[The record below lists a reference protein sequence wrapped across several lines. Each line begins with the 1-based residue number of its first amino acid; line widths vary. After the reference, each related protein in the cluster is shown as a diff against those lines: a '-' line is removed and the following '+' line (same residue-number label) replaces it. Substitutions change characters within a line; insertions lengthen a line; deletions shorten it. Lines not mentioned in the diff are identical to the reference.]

1 MRRFRFSGCSQRS
14 LRLVPTSCLALLV
27 TGCADVPTSA
37 PATVDRPYV
46 AAPRTVSAEKKI
58 PHPAGQPVAVAIFEF
73 RSSVTEIQARGATDM
88 FINAL
93 VHAGPFKVV
102 ERSQMNQGLLIE
114 KQAGSQGLSSG
125 NAANTK
131 LRGAEYLF
139 EGTISEA
146 NSSETQRTG
155 SVAVAGMSVGGGKN
169 KDVIAIDVRV
179 VDAGTGDILDTV
191 TVRKS
196 VKSDSASVSGIGNL
210 VSTLMAQ
217 RGVSSPYTP
226 DVNVAQ
232 QRKESLD
239 GTLRACID
247 EAVAELAARF

>member
-1 MRRFRFSGCSQRS
+1 MKGSRFTWNFKSSVS
-14 LRLVPTSCLALLV
+14 LVTACCLALLV
-27 TGCADVPTSA
+27 TACADVPASA

-46 AAPRTVSAEKKI
+46 AAPRTVSADKKI
-58 PHPAGQPVAVAIFEF
+58 PHPAGEPVAVSIFDF

-102 ERSQMNQGLLIE
+102 ERSQINQGLLYE
-114 KQAGSQGLSSG
+114 KQAGSQGLTTG
-125 NAANTK
+125 NAAATK
-131 LRGAEYLF
+131 LRGVQYLF

-146 NSSETQRTG
+146 NASETQRSG
-155 SVAVAGMSVGGGKN
+155 GVAVAGMSLGGGKN
-169 KDVIAIDVRV
+169 KDVIAIDVRI

-191 TVRKS
+191 TVRKAI
-196 VKSDSASVSGIGNL
+196 KSDSASVSGIGNL
-210 VSTLMAQ
+210 MNTLMAQ

-239 GTLRACID
+239 GTLRACIN